1 MTLPLSPPS
10 SRLTHAET
18 PLHRA
23 DPRLKLLIC
32 GGLAILAFAA
42 GSWPRLAATA
52 ALLLPLAAAAG
63 CGPGWLLRTL
73 WPLRWLVLFTL
84 LLHLLLSPGH
94 TLFGLAW
101 LSRDGLL
108 RGLLICSQLG
118 VAVLAASLLTLTTPA
133 EVTARACGWLL
144 APLRRLGCPV
154 RRWEELMALVLRF
167 FPLLREELRATAP
180 PGGGRWISRI
190 VTWEE
195 RLLPLFDRLV
205 ERADTL
211 ARRVA
216 AGEEQLLPAATL
228 PPLGLRGG
236 GDLLLLAGGA
246 GTLLLYLLAGG

>member
-1 MTLPLSPPS
+1 MTLPLTP
-10 SRLTHAET
+10 AAT

-23 DPRLKLLIC
+23 DPRLKLLVC
-32 GGLAILAFAA
+32 GCITILAFAA
-42 GSWPRLAATA
+42 GSWLRLAAA
-52 ALLLPLAAAAG
+52 GALLLPLTVAAR

-73 WPLRWLVLFTL
+73 WPLRWLLLFTL

-94 TLFGLAW
+94 TLFGLSW
-101 LSRDGLL
+101 LSKDGLL
-108 RGLLICSQLG
+108 RGLLICAQLC
-118 VAVLAASLLTLTTPA
+118 VAVLAAALLTLTTPA
-133 EVTARACGWLL
+133 ELTARACGWLL

-167 FPLLREELRATAP
+167 FPLLREELRGTAP

-190 VTWEE
+190 DIWEE

-216 AGEEQLLPAATL
+216 AGEEQLLPAAAF

-236 GDLLLLAGGA
+236 GDLLLLAGGV
-246 GTLLLYLLAGG
+246 GMLLLYLFAGG